1 MFFEGILGGMQYYI
15 SWVLSLPYYI
25 VANKSL
31 KESLPKKNNT
41 PGGGHDWEGGTGPRT
56 TCF

>member
-1 MFFEGILGGMQYYI
+1 MQYYI